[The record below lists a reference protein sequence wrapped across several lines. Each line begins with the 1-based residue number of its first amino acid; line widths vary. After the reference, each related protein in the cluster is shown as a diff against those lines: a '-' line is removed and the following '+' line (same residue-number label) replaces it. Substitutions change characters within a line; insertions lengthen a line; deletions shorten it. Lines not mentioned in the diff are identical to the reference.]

1 MLIIRR
7 FLLIGVL
14 LFLVT
19 AVIMGQARPGL
30 GPTDRGMT
38 VEESFLQE
46 SVEIM
51 IIREQARAESRDM
64 KLVALEYINDAINRG
79 NRSDEIRLVLESLS
93 MEGIVNITRE
103 NGRVTNNFPDVRL
116 RAATQ
121 LGHLGTPEARNT
133 LMRIVLAENEPMVI
147 TEAIRVLGTFN
158 SDDNDEVVRTIAW
171 TVDRFNR
178 LNPNNML
185 ALAALESF
193 ERIAAQNNGVLDPSA
208 IRTIIT
214 IIEGSYIRPVQ
225 MRARQLLSDLRGV
238 D

>member
-7 FLLIGVL
+7 FLFIGVL

-19 AVIMGQARPGL
+19 TVIMGQARPGL
-30 GPTDRGMT
+30 GPTDRGLT

-46 SVEIM
+46 SVELM

-79 NRSDEIRLVLESLS
+79 NRSDEIRQVLESLS
-93 MEGIVNITRE
+93 MEGIINITRE

-116 RAATQ
+116 RSATL
-121 LGHLGTPEARNT
+121 LGTLGTPEARNT
-133 LMRIVLAENEPMVI
+133 LIRIILADNEPMVI
-147 TEAIRVLGTFN
+147 TEAIRVLGHFD
-158 SDDNDEVVRTIAW
+158 SDDNDDAIRTIAW

-185 ALAALESF
+185 ALAALEAF
-193 ERIAAQNNGVLDPSA
+193 ERKAALNNGVLDPSV
-208 IRTIIT
+208 IRVIIS
-214 IIEGSYIRPVQ
+214 IIEGPYIRPVQ